1 VVTLY
6 LAVQMA
12 FTLGSL
18 DKLNFSSLISYCIF
32 SFLNKSSF
40 YFTFGAFVYSIFMIT
55 VQMILLI
62 PNNSNLDETYQ
73 YFLDMG
79 MDEL

>member
-1 VVTLY
+1 
-6 LAVQMA
+6 MA
-12 FTLGSL
+12 FTPISSVKL
-18 DKLNFSSLISYCIF
+18 DF
-32 SFLNKSSF
+32 SF
-40 YFTFGAFVYSIFMIT
+40 YVTFGVFVYSIFMIT